1 MQGAEGKRLLRI
13 YRGAYHRSGNRTH
26 IEEKQNRI
34 YFDWL
39 ISSRSRDNELAA
51 WSKSSEK
58 GGMDLLFA
66 AVGRIS
72 RGGPTP
78 LPPEGGVPF
87 PRRNAAFRRQR
98 LRPQP

>member
-1 MQGAEGKRLLRI
+1 M
-13 YRGAYHRSGNRTH
+13 HT
-26 IEEKQNRI
+26 EEKQNRI

-51 WSKSSEK
+51 RSKSTEK
-58 GGMDLLFA
+58 GDMDLLFA

-78 LPPEGGVPF
+78 QPPEGGCGSGPLHDSLVPRFQKLLICRFGVSAPLF
-87 PRRNAAFRRQR
+87 PFFLAN
-98 LRPQP
+98 LR